1 MLGYVL
7 DHSLHGRRKHFPLPF
22 PNIPL
27 MLLLH
32 CCFPF
37 WAQFLKI
44 ESIFREFHRKLKTL
58 HAEETPEGS
67 AHLREVERPLDIL
80 PEHMPALQSESL
92 HLSALLPGTQAS
104 AIQKSRAPQ
113 GTRYREGRR
122 TVLWRWGGGSRS
134 PNPQILRL
142 CLNAGIPIPKDA
154 EKKYAV
160 EPTAFLVF
168 RCSDERFP
176 KLLFSSFFSLSLLWF
191 RCISKKILH
200 RFIFEEIS
208 EFALS
213 AKHHCLC
220 VPASIHFWSACEN
233 TKGSWRSF
241 SCTVHS
247 RLQKDLCHQN
257 IWFLGSQVLFVFD
270 RDISSCSDA
279 YVM

>member
-7 DHSLHGRRKHFPLPF
+7 DHSLHGSRKHFPLPF
-22 PNIPL
+22 PKSPL

-32 CCFPF
+32 CCFQF

-44 ESIFREFHRKLKTL
+44 KSIFHEFHRNLKTL
-58 HAEETPEGS
+58 HAEETPGGS
-67 AHLREVERPLDIL
+67 AHLRQVERPLDIL
-80 PEHMPALQSESL
+80 PEHMPPLQSPCIWVPSCLEHRPWLYRSHGPL
-92 HLSALLPGTQAS
+92 RALDTKKEDSQYSG
-104 AIQKSRAPQ
+104 
-113 GTRYREGRR
+113 GG
-122 TVLWRWGGGSRS
+122 GGGSRS

-142 CLNAGIPIPKDA
+142 CLNADISIPKDA

-160 EPTAFLVF
+160 QPTAFLVF
-168 RCSDERFP
+168 RCSDERLP
-176 KLLFSSFFSLSLLWF
+176 KLLCSSFFWLSLLWF
-191 RCISKKILH
+191 RCISKEILH

-213 AKHHCLC
+213 AKHHRVH
-220 VPASIHFWSACEN
+220 VPASIHFWSACGN